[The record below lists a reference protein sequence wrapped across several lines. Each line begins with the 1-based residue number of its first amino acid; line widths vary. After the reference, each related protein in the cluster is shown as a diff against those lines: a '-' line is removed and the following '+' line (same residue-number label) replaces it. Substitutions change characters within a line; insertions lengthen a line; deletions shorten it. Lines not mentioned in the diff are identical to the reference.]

1 MDYDGAMV
9 DEVVRHLLPLCREVL
24 EDTPILVLQG
34 ARQVGKSTLARQI
47 AGSSARQMTLDDR
60 LVRSF
65 ARDDPEQF
73 VLQNPGGLLVI
84 DEAQRAPELTLA
96 LKATVD
102 ADRRPG
108 RFLLTGSVDL
118 LQTRGLGDSLAG
130 RKETVRVYPFS
141 MGEVERRT
149 DREDFVTWLL
159 AGANG
164 EIDASGDLPALVTQG
179 GFPEPVKRGPG
190 RRTDRWFAD
199 YVDTL
204 VQHDA
209 TELSDGPFA
218 DHLLSTLRWLAAQG
232 QTELV
237 KARLARHLGVSE
249 STADRYVRLL
259 WSMFLGQT
267 FSSWGVGVL
276 GRETRRPKVGLVD
289 TGLTSHL
296 SAFTAE
302 RATTVGG
309 REYFGLLLEQM
320 VGGELM
326 KQAEWSAQRYR
337 VYHYRHRATE
347 IDYVVELADGS
358 VILVEVK
365 ASRSPDASSWEPLST
380 LKAQLGDRVRAGV
393 VFHTGPQAA
402 RVRGW
407 LHVLPVWALWR
418 HPA

>member
-1 MDYDGAMV
+1 MS

-47 AGSSARQMTLDDR
+47 AGSSARHVTLDDR
-60 LVRSF
+60 LTRGF
-65 ARDDPEQF
+65 AQDDPEQF

-84 DEAQRAPELTLA
+84 DEAQRAPELALA

-118 LQTRGLGDSLAG
+118 LQTPGLGDSLAG

-141 MGEVERRT
+141 QGEVERRS
-149 DREDFVTWLL
+149 RPEDFVAWVA
-159 AGANG
+159 AGAEG
-164 EIDASGDLPALVTQG
+164 GIDTTGDLPSLVTQG

-190 RRTDRWFAD
+190 RRADRWFAD

-237 KARLARHLGVSE
+237 KARLARHLSVSE
-249 STADRYVRLL
+249 STADRYLRLL

-267 FSSWGVGVL
+267 FPSWGLGTL
-276 GRETRRPKVGLVD
+276 GRETRRPKVGLLD
-289 TGLTSHL
+289 TGLASHL

-302 RATTVGG
+302 RATSIGG
-309 REYFGLLLEQM
+309 REYFGTLLEQF
-320 VGGELM
+320 VGGELT

-337 VYHYRHRATE
+337 VYHYRHRSTE
-347 IDYVVELADGS
+347 VDYVVELADGS
-358 VILVEVK
+358 VLLIEVK
-365 ASRSPDASSWEPLST
+365 ASRGVDASSWEQLST
-380 LKAQLGDRVRAGV
+380 LKAELGDRVRAGV
-393 VFHTGPQAA
+393 VLHTGPHVAHL
-402 RVRGW
+402 RGW
-407 LHVLPVWALWR
+407 LHVLPIWALWR
-418 HPA
+418 HPAG